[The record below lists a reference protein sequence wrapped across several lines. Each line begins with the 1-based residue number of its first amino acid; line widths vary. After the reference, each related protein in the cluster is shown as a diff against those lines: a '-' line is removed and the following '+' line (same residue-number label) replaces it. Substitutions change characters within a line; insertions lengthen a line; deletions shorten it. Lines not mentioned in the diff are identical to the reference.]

1 MPGATA
7 AAAGQ
12 GRAVAC
18 GYLCFCP
25 VGAPAAPCW
34 GSPRCLMGE
43 EMALGVGNGCAGKPA
58 GDEAETVVMI
68 QEGPSRP
75 EPSAW
80 TPRPHALRC
89 LAIGS
94 IVCCCSCLGVLALI
108 YAVKANEKRK
118 TNSPD
123 ADLWARKSFRF
134 SLLSIGVWVSLLILV
149 PLLMG
154 LISYLIA
161 RAE

>member
-1 MPGATA
+1 M
-7 AAAGQ
+7 
-12 GRAVAC
+12 
-18 GYLCFCP
+18 
-25 VGAPAAPCW
+25 APPQ
-34 GSPRCLMGE
+34 GSPQCPMEE
-43 EMALGVGNGCAGKPA
+43 EMELGLGNGCAGKPT
-58 GDEAETVVMI
+58 GDATETAVMI
-68 QEGPSRP
+68 QMKLSQP
-75 EPSAW
+75 ELPAR
-80 TPRPHALRC
+80 TPRPRTLRY

-94 IVCCCSCLGVLALI
+94 IVCGCSCLGVLALI
-108 YAVKANEKRK
+108 YAVKANEKWK

-149 PLLMG
+149 PLFIG

>member
-1 MPGATA
+1 
-7 AAAGQ
+7 
-12 GRAVAC
+12 
-18 GYLCFCP
+18 
-25 VGAPAAPCW
+25 
-34 GSPRCLMGE
+34 
-43 EMALGVGNGCAGKPA
+43 MALSVGNGCAGKPTK
-58 GDEAETVVMI
+58 DEAETVVMI

-75 EPSAW
+75 KPSAW
-80 TPRPHALRC
+80 TPRPRALRN

-94 IVCCCSCLGVLALI
+94 IICGCSCLGVLALI

-118 TNSPD
+118 TNSSD
-123 ADLWARKSFRF
+123 ANLWARKSFRF

>member
-1 MPGATA
+1 
-7 AAAGQ
+7 
-12 GRAVAC
+12 
-18 GYLCFCP
+18 
-25 VGAPAAPCW
+25 
-34 GSPRCLMGE
+34 MGE
-43 EMALGVGNGCAGKPA
+43 EMALGVGNGCAGKPT

-68 QEGPSRP
+68 QKGPSRP

-80 TPRPHALRC
+80 TPRPRALRN

-94 IVCCCSCLGVLALI
+94 IVCGCSCLGVLALI

-123 ADLWARKSFRF
+123 AALWARKSFRF

>member
-1 MPGATA
+1 
-7 AAAGQ
+7 
-12 GRAVAC
+12 
-18 GYLCFCP
+18 
-25 VGAPAAPCW
+25 
-34 GSPRCLMGE
+34 MGE
-43 EMALGVGNGCAGKPA
+43 EMELRLGNGCAGKPPPQPELPA
-58 GDEAETVVMI
+58 WT
-68 QEGPSRP
+68 SRP
-75 EPSAW
+75 
-80 TPRPHALRC
+80 RALRY

-94 IVCCCSCLGVLALI
+94 IVCGCSCLGVLALI

-123 ADLWARKSFRF
+123 AALWAQKSCRCSF
-134 SLLSIGVWVSLLILV
+134 LSIGVCMSLLILV

>member
-1 MPGATA
+1 
-7 AAAGQ
+7 
-12 GRAVAC
+12 
-18 GYLCFCP
+18 
-25 VGAPAAPCW
+25 
-34 GSPRCLMGE
+34 MGE
-43 EMALGVGNGCAGKPA
+43 EMALS
-58 GDEAETVVMI
+58 
-68 QEGPSRP
+68 EGPLRP
-75 EPSAW
+75 KPSTW
-80 TPRPHALRC
+80 TPCPRALRN

-94 IVCCCSCLGVLALI
+94 IICGCSCLGVLALI

-123 ADLWARKSFRF
+123 TDLWARKSFRF

>member
-1 MPGATA
+1 
-7 AAAGQ
+7 
-12 GRAVAC
+12 
-18 GYLCFCP
+18 
-25 VGAPAAPCW
+25 
-34 GSPRCLMGE
+34 MGE
-43 EMALGVGNGCAGKPA
+43 EMALSVGNGCAGKPTE
-58 GDEAETVVMI
+58 DEAETVVMI
-68 QEGPSRP
+68 QEGPLRP
-75 EPSAW
+75 KPSAW
-80 TPRPHALRC
+80 TPRPRALRN

-94 IVCCCSCLGVLALI
+94 IICGCSCLGVLALI

-118 TNSPD
+118 TNSP
-123 ADLWARKSFRF
+123 ATDLWARKSFRF